1 MNSSNRS
8 DNAQSRCSNE
18 IAPPAYDT
26 ISLAP
31 PGADEVDPSSTSTRK
46 KTLKEKWQDLKDE
59 DEKRRTDRVQHV
71 TREEADRITGLD
83 KHKELEEKKSAE
95 RKRGKGTILGA
106 IFLS

>member
-1 MNSSNRS
+1 MNSGTQPDNSQSQWS
-8 DNAQSRCSNE
+8 DE
-18 IAPPAYDT
+18 IALPAYDT
-26 ISLAP
+26 LSLAP
-31 PGADEVDPSSTSTRK
+31 PAADEVGSSSTSTHK

-83 KHKELEEKKSAE
+83 KHKELEEKKSTE